1 MLHLYKS
8 KNLHCK
14 YCDLAEKLIKRY
26 HVSLKVIQMND
37 VEWEHLRKKTGKK
50 GVPYIFTGTGHFIGG
65 YEDLENWIELKFDVK
80 YYSKR
85 DLENIAKT
93 LHKVYSIDYRV
104 FLHSFLKCLKTK
116 FLRDTSSYTQTQIR
130 RPSSCM
136 TNSCYNNQQS
146 SIVPSMIC
154 DRNSCYSL

>member
-1 MLHLYKS
+1 MIYIS
-8 KNLHCK
+8 KDLHCK
-14 YCDLAEKLIKRY
+14 YCDLAEKLIKKY
-26 HVSLKVIQMND
+26 NIHLKVIQMNEA
-37 VEWEHLRKKTGKK
+37 EWQHLKKKTGKK

-65 YEDLENWIELKFDVK
+65 YEDLANWIELKFDVK

-93 LHKVYSIDYRV
+93 LHKVYNIDYRV

-116 FLRDTSSYTQTQIR
+116 FLKDSSSLSSYTQTQTQSR
-130 RPSSCM
+130 VPSCM
-136 TNSCYNNQQS
+136 TNSQQ
-146 SIVPSMIC
+146 SIVPSMVC

>member
-8 KNLHCK
+8 KNLHSK

-37 VEWEHLRKKTGKK
+37 VEWEHLRKKTGKR

-80 YYSKR
+80 YYSRR

-93 LHKVYSIDYRV
+93 LHKVYNIDYRV
-104 FLHSFLKCLKTK
+104 FLHSFLKCLKPK
-116 FLRDTSSYTQTQIR
+116 FLRDTSSYTQTQSR

-146 SIVPSMIC
+146 IVPSMIC

>member
-26 HVSLKVIQMND
+26 HVNLKVIQIND
-37 VEWEHLRKKTGKK
+37 VEWEHLRKKT
-50 GVPYIFTGTGHFIGG
+50 GG

-93 LHKVYSIDYRV
+93 LHKVYNIDYRF